1 MPKTDFAILIP
12 GIIYIS
18 IVERNISLDF
28 ATQHSSLVQTSVSGF
43 LFHLAKTSIFRFQ
56 YQIQPL

>member
-1 MPKTDFAILIP
+1 MPKTDFAIPEVLVL
-12 GIIYIS
+12 YR
-18 IVERNISLDF
+18 EKYLSLDF

>member
-1 MPKTDFAILIP
+1 MPKTDFAIP
-12 GIIYIS
+12 GI
-18 IVERNISLDF
+18 VALERNISLDF

>member
-1 MPKTDFAILIP
+1 MPKTDFAIP
-12 GIIYIS
+12 GI
-18 IVERNISLDF
+18 VDLERNISLDF